1 MLKALEEQFG
11 FSYPEI
17 YLRLEK
23 DNMLD
28 WGKQGPNWYKEVYPN
43 IRCKP
48 PILLFSGEFK
58 IIPKIDLAK
67 EIEKVALR
75 VSNRCKLVPFGRDG
89 SGNLYVFNYAGDGSL
104 DSLDILNRDG
114 SLVKLAKS
122 FEDFIFRQLLGAV
135 VQINPEDIEDED
147 EYNKDLFAM
156 LESHKPYLSSERFEI
171 LKSVYEK
178 EIEENDDEF
187 GKISID
193 EYYELLNKEIDFPGI
208 NKKFTI

>member
-1 MLKALEEQFG
+1 
-11 FSYPEI
+11 
-17 YLRLEK
+17 
-23 DNMLD
+23 
-28 WGKQGPNWYKEVYPN
+28 
-43 IRCKP
+43 
-48 PILLFSGEFK
+48 
-58 IIPKIDLAK
+58 
-67 EIEKVALR
+67 
-75 VSNRCKLVPFGRDG
+75 
-89 SGNLYVFNYAGDGSL
+89 
-104 DSLDILNRDG
+104 
-114 SLVKLAKS
+114 
-122 FEDFIFRQLLGAV
+122 V

>member
-1 MLKALEEQFG
+1 MLKALEEQFV
-11 FSYPEI
+11 FSYPEN
-17 YLRLEK
+17 YLRLDK

-28 WGKQGPNWYKEVYPN
+28 WGKQGPHWYDEVFPK
-43 IRCKP
+43 IRWKP
-48 PILLFSGEFK
+48 PLLLFAGEFK

-75 VSNRCKLVPFGRDG
+75 VNNRCKLIPFGRDG
-89 SGNLYVFNYAGDGSL
+89 SGNLYVLNYAGDGSL
-104 DSLDILNRDG
+104 NSVDLFNRDG
-114 SLVKLAKS
+114 SLIKLAKS
-122 FEDFIFRQLLGAV
+122 FGDFIFRKLLGAV

-156 LESHKPYLSSERFEI
+156 LESHQPYLSSERFALI
-171 LKSVYEK
+171 KSVYEK
-178 EIEENDDEF
+178 EIEEDDDEF

-193 EYYELLNKEIDFPGI
+193 EYYELLNKEIFFPEI